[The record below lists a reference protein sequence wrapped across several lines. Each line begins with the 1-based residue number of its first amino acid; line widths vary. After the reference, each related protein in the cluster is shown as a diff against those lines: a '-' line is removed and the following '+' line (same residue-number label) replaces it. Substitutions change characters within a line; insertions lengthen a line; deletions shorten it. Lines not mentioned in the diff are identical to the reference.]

1 ATARAAFL
9 VAPDSFGHAAQPATD
24 GVTARGG
31 PCRHP
36 RKFPRCPRLRG
47 AGPVHAAAS
56 RRTDRLDAIEVAGG
70 SLRCCV
76 AEIYWGAGGSLKA
89 RYERGPPPARKV
101 KWQFTARLRE
111 SPECS
116 RRRALWACITFCIL
130 WEMVSMTARYLSPTL
145 CLAAA
150 FMLAG
155 AAHADDGRRQARDR
169 AAPPRAAEQSGRP
182 APGRR
187 PDSLADSVRRVR
199 ARTGGQVLS
208 AEPVSFDGRSLNRV
222 KVVDDGG
229 RVRVYMD
236 DPSARP
242 RRPPRPAPTRGDDD

>member
-1 ATARAAFL
+1 
-9 VAPDSFGHAAQPATD
+9 
-24 GVTARGG
+24 
-31 PCRHP
+31 
-36 RKFPRCPRLRG
+36 
-47 AGPVHAAAS
+47 
-56 RRTDRLDAIEVAGG
+56 
-70 SLRCCV
+70 
-76 AEIYWGAGGSLKA
+76 
-89 RYERGPPPARKV
+89 
-101 KWQFTARLRE
+101 
-111 SPECS
+111 
-116 RRRALWACITFCIL
+116 
-130 WEMVSMTARYLSPTL
+130 MTARYLSPTL

-242 RRPPRPAPTRGDDD
+242 RRPPRPAPTRRDDD